1 MAANVRVPLAA
12 KRTFWLLATNS
23 KTEEKSI
30 KVTNTKQLSK
40 KEQPS
45 TTKTNS
51 NTSSETNL
59 ETLIF
64 SSLCASKAFST

>member
-51 NTSSETNL
+51 NNSSETNP